1 MEKKIEKGNIR
12 IIGGKY
18 RGKKLYMGDK
28 GTTRSTKQILKESV
42 FNTLQWEVPDST
54 WVEVF
59 SGVGSIGLEA
69 ISRGAKKAYFL
80 EKDPEAVKVLQKN
93 IDSMEPEK
101 CEIILGDSFDTI
113 WDVIEMLKRNREK
126 AYFYF
131 DPPFPIRKG
140 YEDIYDRILHLIKQ
154 MPKVNVEKIL
164 IEHQSSYPFPEQIGR
179 YKLLKTRKFGK
190 SAVSYYQ

>member
-1 MEKKIEKGNIR
+1 MDKSNIK

-28 GTTRSTKQILKESV
+28 ETTRSTKNILKESV

-54 WVEVF
+54 WVEMF

-80 EKDPEAVKVLQKN
+80 EKDPYAAKILKKN

-101 CEIILGDSFDTI
+101 CEIILGDSFETV
-113 WDVIEMLKRNREK
+113 WDVIEKLKKEK
-126 AYFYF
+126 DKAFFYF
-131 DPPFPIRKG
+131 DPPFAIREG
-140 YEDIYDRILHLIKQ
+140 YEDIYDKIQLLIKRL
-154 MPKVNVEKIL
+154 PKINVEKIL
-164 IEHQSSYPFPEQIGR
+164 IEHQSNYDFPETVGL
-179 YKLLKTRKFGK
+179 YKKIKTRKFGK
-190 SAVSYYQ
+190 SAVTYYE

>member
-1 MEKKIEKGNIR
+1 MQKSNIK

-28 GTTRSTKQILKESV
+28 KTTRSTKNILKESI
-42 FNTLQWEVPDST
+42 FNTLQWEVDNST

-80 EKDPEAVKVLQKN
+80 EKDPEAIKVLKKN
-93 IDSMEPEK
+93 IDSMEPQK

-113 WDVIEMLKRNREK
+113 WDVIEMLKKDKDK
-126 AYFYF
+126 AFFYF
-131 DPPFPIRKG
+131 DPPFNIREG
-140 YEDIYDRILHLIKQ
+140 YEDIYERVSLLIKKL
-154 MPKVNVEKIL
+154 PKINVEKIL
-164 IEHQSSYPFPEQIGR
+164 IEHKSDYNFPDNLGL
-179 YKLLKTRKFGK
+179 YKKIKTKKFGK
-190 SAVSYYQ
+190 SAITYYE

>member
-1 MEKKIEKGNIR
+1 MEKGNIR

-28 GTTRSTKQILKESV
+28 ETTRSTKQILKESI
-42 FNTLQWEVPDST
+42 FNSLQWEVPDST

-80 EKDPEAVKVLQKN
+80 EKDPEAAKVLKRN
-93 IDSMEPEK
+93 IDSLKEEDKEK

-113 WDVIEMLKRNREK
+113 WDVIEKLKRDKNK
-126 AYFYF
+126 AIFYF
-131 DPPFPIRKG
+131 DPPFAIREG
-140 YEDIYDRILHLIKQ
+140 YEDIYEKVQNLIKQ
-154 MPKVNVEKIL
+154 LPKLNVDKIL
-164 IEHQSSYPFPEQIGR
+164 IEHQSDYEFPQNLGK
-179 YKLLKTRKFGK
+179 YKKTKTKKFGK
-190 SAVSYYQ
+190 SSVTFYEG